1 MLHQGRCTP
10 AEVEGKESLVPR
22 SLCGFH
28 STGSR
33 SEKQFGFKDQLG
45 EVSLLYPASVPIPL
59 LGHGDAQLQ
68 CVLVSGVKSVLR
80 VAEGDEL
87 VPARHLE
94 VEHPLLQEAGHEHG
108 ALLPGVEED
117 ALRVGGLERHLQ
129 MDSRLNCA
137 VVRVENMH

>member
-1 MLHQGRCTP
+1 M
-10 AEVEGKESLVPR
+10 
-22 SLCGFH
+22 
-28 STGSR
+28 
-33 SEKQFGFKDQLG
+33 
-45 EVSLLYPASVPIPL
+45 LYPASVPIPFL
-59 LGHGDAQLQ
+59 RHGDAQLQ

-117 ALRVGGLERHLQ
+117 AIRVGGLEGHLE

>member
-1 MLHQGRCTP
+1 MLW
-10 AEVEGKESLVPR
+10 
-22 SLCGFH
+22 
-28 STGSR
+28 
-33 SEKQFGFKDQLG
+33 
-45 EVSLLYPASVPIPL
+45 
-59 LGHGDAQLQ
+59 
-68 CVLVSGVKSVLR
+68 

-117 ALRVGGLERHLQ
+117 AIRGGGLASDLQ